1 MSSVTVAFDIPERIV
16 GQVAVGEEVSA
27 TAAALPGVTIA
38 GRVSAI
44 DNRIDTATRTMR
56 VEATLPNDA
65 AALKPGMAITTD
77 LSVEGETRPS
87 VPSLAIQWDR
97 DGSFVWKLDGDK
109 VRRTPVQIVSRR
121 SGTVT
126 IAGDIQPG
134 DEVVVE
140 GVLRLREGMAVVKV
154 GNTAAP
160 EAVPGAE
167 PQGEEPGAVSGSGPA
182 SAPRAA
188 AKMREAG

>member
-1 MSSVTVAFDIPERIV
+1 
-16 GQVAVGEEVSA
+16 
-27 TAAALPGVTIA
+27 
-38 GRVSAI
+38 
-44 DNRIDTATRTMR
+44 MR

-77 LSVEGETRPS
+77 LAVEGETRPS

-109 VRRTPVQIVSRR
+109 VHRTPVQIVSRR

-126 IAGDIQPG
+126 VAGDIQPG

-140 GVLRLREGMAVVKV
+140 GVLRLRDGMTVAKV
-154 GNTAAP
+154 GDTAAP
-160 EAVPGAE
+160 EAAPAAE
-167 PQGEEPGAVSGSGPA
+167 P
-182 SAPRAA
+182 R
-188 AKMREAG
+188 R